1 MQLQSKRNIR
11 FQQGIK
17 MDGKRWI
24 VMLQVFRKEKTKI
37 SGATVAPLDAVALF
51 LVIRTGYVRE
61 RSYGEIFLSFA
72 SENYVRV

>member
-1 MQLQSKRNIR
+1 MQLQSKRNTR

-37 SGATVAPLDAVALF
+37 SGATVAPLDAVAL
-51 LVIRTGYVRE
+51 IRTGYVRE